1 MATGNWYDTDL
12 YRLFGLIQASMI
24 VFPKELVIAEMRKF
38 FSLDSF
44 YHYVSDE
51 WGFPKTL
58 DHTDLPVGSGV
69 NDDDITRIFIGENFR
84 EDVQFYPSVI
94 VKSGGMRSVPI
105 SMNREF
111 GKYIISERQYEDG
124 YGNIRVIRQP
134 KAFRFEG
141 AAEGSLSID
150 ITTRSVA
157 TRDHLAQLIFLLFT
171 DIVFDDS
178 RHAGLVIKNVSI
190 GSPSEGDDRTKKFY
204 KVSINLEIRTE
215 WKREVPIE
223 NYIERIIFNISIG
236 NTEND
241 SPVSPNLNIN
251 TEVSYLDLLLDPDR
265 YVVKK

>member
-12 YRLFGLIQASMI
+12 YRLFGLIQSSMI

-84 EDVQFYPSVI
+84 DDVQFYPSVI

-215 WKREVPIE
+215 WKREIPIE

-251 TEVSYLDLLLDPDR
+251 TEVSYLDCYWILIDTS
-265 YVVKK
+265 